1 MILRGISLI
10 FYGICI
16 DNLIFVYYN
25 NINVILYGGAKM
37 KFSAEKKNS
46 IIMYMLEKI
55 EQKESDISKTVAE
68 KCDISRNTV
77 NEYLKELQEQDII
90 CKVKRNQYVL
100 NTETYKYHLR
110 RSRGEIDSDTYAYDK
125 FFEQHIKNCTEEAR
139 RIWQYSFSEMA
150 NNVMDHSNAE
160 NLYITVE
167 KNFLSTSV
175 SFVDDGIGIFEK
187 IREHFS
193 LADLDEARCELFKG
207 KLTTD
212 SANHSGEGIF
222 FTSRMMDEFVILSS
236 GKIFRTDKYEEDFNI
251 DTDLPVS
258 GTCVIMSLSNFT
270 HRRIADI
277 FNQYSSVD
285 GGFTKTRIPM
295 RNIFDNAPVSRSQ
308 AKRLYNRLDNF
319 NEVIFDFEGM
329 DWMGQAFAHQLFV
342 VYQNAHPDTIL
353 EAVNMSENIEMMYKH
368 VIQTK

>member
-1 MILRGISLI
+1 
-10 FYGICI
+10 
-16 DNLIFVYYN
+16 
-25 NINVILYGGAKM
+25 M
-37 KFSAEKKNS
+37 KFSLEKKNS

-55 EQKESDISKTVAE
+55 DQKENDVSKRVSE

-77 NEYLKELQEQDII
+77 NEYLKELQEKNII
-90 CKVKRNQYVL
+90 CKVKRNQYRL
-100 NTETYKYHLR
+100 ITETFEYHLK
-110 RSRGEIDSDTYAYDK
+110 RSRGEIDSDTYAYDR
-125 FFEQHIKNCTEEAR
+125 FFEQHIEGCTDEAK
-139 RIWQYSFSEMA
+139 RIWQYGFSEMA

-160 NLYITVE
+160 NLHIRVH
-167 KNFLSTSV
+167 KNYLNTSV
-175 SFVDDGIGIFEK
+175 TFIDDGIGIFEK

-222 FTSRMMDEFVILSS
+222 FTSRMMDEFVIFSS
-236 GKIFRTDKYEEDFNI
+236 GKIFRTDKYEDDFSV
-251 DTDLPVS
+251 DADLPLS

-285 GGFTKTRIPM
+285 GGFTKTNIPM
-295 RNIFDNAPVSRSQ
+295 RNIFDSAPVSRSQ
-308 AKRLYNRLDNF
+308 AKRLYNRLESF
-319 NEVIFDFEGM
+319 NEVVFDFDGM

-342 VYQNAHPDTIL
+342 VYQNAHPETQLRAI
-353 EAVNMSENIEMMYKH
+353 NMSENIEMMYRH
-368 VIQTK
+368 VMQTK

>member
-1 MILRGISLI
+1 
-10 FYGICI
+10 
-16 DNLIFVYYN
+16 
-25 NINVILYGGAKM
+25 M

-55 EQKESDISKTVAE
+55 AQNEEDISKTVAE
-68 KCDISRNTV
+68 KCGISRNTV
-77 NEYLKELQEQDII
+77 NEYLKELQEQNII
-90 CKVKRNQYVL
+90 CKVKRNCYNLVK
-100 NTETYKYHLR
+100 ETFKYHLK
-110 RSRGEIDSDTYAYDK
+110 RSLGEIDSDTYAYDK
-125 FFEQHIKNCTEEAR
+125 FFEQHIRNCTEEAI
-139 RIWQYSFSEMA
+139 RIWQYAFSEMA

-167 KNFLSTSV
+167 KTYFSTSV
-175 SFVDDGIGIFEK
+175 SLVDDGIGIFEK
-187 IREHFS
+187 IRDHFS
-193 LADLDEARCELFKG
+193 LEDLDEARCELFKG

-212 SANHSGEGIF
+212 SVNHSGEGIF
-222 FTSRMMDEFVILSS
+222 FTSRMMDEFIILSS
-236 GKIFRTDKYEEDFNI
+236 GKIFRTDKYETDINFDI
-251 DTDLPVS
+251 DLPVS

-277 FNQYSSVD
+277 FNQYSTVG

-295 RNIFDNAPVSRSQ
+295 RNVFDSAPVSRSQ

-319 NEVIFDFEGM
+319 NEVVFDFEGM

-342 VYQNAHPDTIL
+342 VYQNAHPDTQLHAI
-353 EAVNMSENIEMMYKH
+353 NMGENIEMMYRH